1 MTQEENKRYKAN
13 IAGNTYT
20 IIGKES
26 HFHMDMVSDLANEQI
41 ELIKQQGPTLTNE
54 QVAVLLAINT
64 ISNQVK
70 QQEII
75 LSLKEERDYL
85 EKELEKMFELE
96 ERLEKIEEREKEAR
110 KKIISEKRE
119 LTEEE
124 ALNQIEVQKVLNE
137 QVKEK
142 IKKNNHQKKEQLS
155 TNNN

>member
-1 MTQEENKRYKAN
+1 MTQEEKKRYKAN
-13 IAGNTYT
+13 IAGKTYT

-41 ELIKQQGPTLTNE
+41 EMIKQQGPTLTTE

-75 LSLKEERDYL
+75 VSLKKERDYL

-96 ERLEKIEEREKEAR
+96 ERLERIAEREKEAR
-110 KKIISEKRE
+110 KKIISENRE

-142 IKKNNHQKKEQLS
+142 IKKNNSQKKEQVF